1 MSDDR
6 VAPDGRRLRW
16 QRHNEARRE
25 AVIEAAI
32 KVLEAQAPGEEFQI
46 QPVADEAGLA
56 RTVIYRYFDDR
67 ADLDRSV
74 QRRICELL
82 GAKLFPALHYD
93 GTPEE
98 ILRRVVD
105 AFVRWSVDHPTL
117 LWYVERDLSGW
128 GPSPLTE
135 AFEQLALA
143 IERLVNAVVGY
154 SGVQLGEDDRSALD
168 PWVFGLVGA
177 TFTAIRRWCSRPERK
192 PDVDAFIEII
202 AESIWFQLDGMAA
215 ARGVSMPAGKVSDL
229 IHDLGNVGT

>member
-46 QPVADEAGLA
+46 QPVADAAGLA

-82 GAKLFPALHYD
+82 GAELFPALAVD

-98 ILRRVVD
+98 ILHRVVD
-105 AFVRWSVDHPTL
+105 AFVRWSVSHPTL

-128 GPSPLTE
+128 GESPLTE
-135 AFEQLALA
+135 AFEQIAIA
-143 IERLVNAVVGY
+143 IENIVNAVVGY
-154 SGVQLGEDDRSALD
+154 SEVTLNDDDRAALD
-168 PWVFGLVGA
+168 PWVFGLIGA
-177 TFTAIRRWCSRPERK
+177 TFTGIRRWCSRPERK
-192 PDVDAFIEII
+192 PDVDAFIEIM
-202 AESIWFQLDGMAA
+202 AESIWFQLEGMAA
-215 ARGVSMPAGKVSDL
+215 ARGVHIPAGRLSDL
-229 IHDLGNVGT
+229 IHGMGNVGS